1 MAELNKAPNTGTQG
15 YPIWFTFDNKQGGA
29 PLLKP
34 ASENLA
40 PISVHQDFAW
50 TLSTNKML
58 RSYVPKIVLIEYKL
72 TQSGQLQSL
81 KLLAR
86 ALIETPIGTLVAS
99 ARLNQSVAAAAATA
113 ATNNINAVAGVFTA
127 AATYVSLAITE
138 PEITKTLGDLA
149 AGVGNGTSGPN
160 YMKPYQNLYP
170 SQPTGFVYELPY
182 LNIDNMTSTGGDW
195 KSVDNENTVKNL
207 ANLGKAVVGGTA
219 EAILGPLAGAAET
232 KGIMKK
238 ISDSLQA
245 GAAAQQ
251 ISLASTN
258 PGTGVE
264 TIKGF
269 IPNSDGDEINIT
281 FYLYNT
287 ESVEDIQKN
296 WNFLYNLTYQNLP
309 NRRSINLLDPPC
321 VYEVEIPGY
330 KKFPVAAITKLKITN
345 EGTTRLFDIKKGR
358 MPDPNTSTGKDVKM
372 IPEAYKVTMT
382 IKSLFMNTRNLF
394 YYSYD
399 NSDTSKITVTG

>member
-1 MAELNKAPNTGTQG
+1 
-15 YPIWFTFDNKQGGA
+15 
-29 PLLKP
+29 
-34 ASENLA
+34 
-40 PISVHQDFAW
+40 
-50 TLSTNKML
+50 
-58 RSYVPKIVLIEYKL
+58 
-72 TQSGQLQSL
+72 
-81 KLLAR
+81 
-86 ALIETPIGTLVAS
+86 
-99 ARLNQSVAAAAATA
+99 
-113 ATNNINAVAGVFTA
+113 
-127 AATYVSLAITE
+127 
-138 PEITKTLGDLA
+138 
-149 AGVGNGTSGPN
+149 
-160 YMKPYQNLYP
+160 
-170 SQPTGFVYELPY
+170 
-182 LNIDNMTSTGGDW
+182 MTSTGGDW